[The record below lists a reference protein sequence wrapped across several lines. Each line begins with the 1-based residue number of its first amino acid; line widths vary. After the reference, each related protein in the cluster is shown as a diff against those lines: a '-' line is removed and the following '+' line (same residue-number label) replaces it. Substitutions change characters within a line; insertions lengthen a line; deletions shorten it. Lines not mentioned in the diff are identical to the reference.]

1 MSRSVAE
8 WVGAT
13 ADSAI
18 PKRVKLRVFERH
30 EGRCHI
36 SGRKI
41 MPGEAW
47 DAEHVIALCNWNGEG
62 HGNRESNLAPALRDK
77 HKEKTAADVAE
88 KSKVYQKRA
97 KHLGLKKS
105 SRPMPGSKASGW
117 KKKMDGTV
125 VRR

>member
-1 MSRSVAE
+1 
-8 WVGAT
+8 
-13 ADSAI
+13 
-18 PKRVKLRVFERH
+18 
-30 EGRCHI
+30 
-36 SGRKI
+36 
-41 MPGEAW
+41 MPGESW
-47 DAEHVIALCNWNGEG
+47 TLEHLTALCNGGDNA
-62 HGNRESNLAPALRDK
+62 ESNLGVTCKNCLPAK
-77 HKEKTAADVAE
+77 NAADVAE